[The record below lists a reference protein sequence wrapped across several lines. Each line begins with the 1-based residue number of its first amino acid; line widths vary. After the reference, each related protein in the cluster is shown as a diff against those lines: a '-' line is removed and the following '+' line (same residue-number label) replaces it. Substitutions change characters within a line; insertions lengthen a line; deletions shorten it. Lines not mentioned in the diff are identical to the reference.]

1 MMKLLLYIYTIVLKN
16 DQLAANPVPRA
27 APTIAG
33 LIPAVHQ
40 HHLRQL
46 VMGRTSRFVNR
57 SSDCTCTHTVEDI
70 VFTPIPI

>member
-33 LIPAVHQ
+33 LIPAN
-40 HHLRQL
+40 RQYNPFQDL
-46 VMGRTSRFVNR
+46 M
-57 SSDCTCTHTVEDI
+57 DI
-70 VFTPIPI
+70 QVDL